1 MTPDKDAPDRKNSDQ
16 KTDGS
21 VSRRAI
27 GKKALYVAP
36 AILAVIATAD
46 RPALAQSGGLPG

>member
-1 MTPDKDAPDRKNSDQ
+1 MTPDKQTPETKNLDQ

-21 VSRRAI
+21 ISRRAV

-46 RPALAQSGGLPG
+46 RPALAASLPH